1 MMNSISRHNTGLPN
15 AHRLPRSAKA
25 VVQLLIR
32 MPLGRLDLVLPNG
45 TQHQLG
51 GAHASSSSLHA
62 SITVHDWSV
71 FKLVLKAGDIGF
83 AQSYID
89 GQWQTPDLAAL
100 LRLMLANRHHL
111 EKVLYGTWWGAA
123 WYRLRHWLNRN
134 SKAGSEKNIHAH
146 YDLGNDFYRLWL
158 DPGMSY
164 SSAWFQGDLQGD
176 LVAAQNAKMAQ
187 ALAQAGVQPGT
198 RLLEVGCGWGGLA
211 EMAAA
216 SMGAQ
221 VKGITLSKAQLQ
233 WAKNRIAKAD
243 LSDRVELSYQDYR
256 DLPAQHAAE
265 PFDAIVSI
273 EMFEAVGQAYW
284 ESYFSMIRQCL
295 KPGGKA
301 CIQTITIQDELFDRY
316 RQSTD
321 FIQQYIFPGGLL
333 PSKQIFEEHAAKA
346 GLQVV
351 HRLPIGRDYAETLRR
366 WRTRFLEQ
374 SEQVQQQGFD
384 LRFIRTWEF
393 YLAYCEAAF
402 DDGTT
407 NVYQFTLC
415 HA

>member
-1 MMNSISRHNTGLPN
+1 MNTISNIHPGLPTPS
-15 AHRLPRSAKA
+15 RLPRSAKA
-25 VVQLLIR
+25 VIRLLVR
-32 MPLGRLDLVLPNG
+32 MPVGRLDLELPNG
-45 TQHQLG
+45 ARHQLG
-51 GAHASSSSLHA
+51 GLHPGAQDLHA
-62 SITVHDWSV
+62 AIVVKDWVV
-71 FKLVLKAGDIGF
+71 FQLALKSGDIGF

-100 LRLMLANRHHL
+100 LRLMLANRDHL
-111 EKVLYGTWWGAA
+111 EKVVYGTWWGAA
-123 WYRLRHWLNRN
+123 WYRIRHWMNRN
-134 SKAGSEKNIHAH
+134 SKVGSERNIHAH

-164 SSAWFQGDLQGD
+164 SSAWFKGNLKGDL
-176 LVAAQNAKMAQ
+176 LAAQNAKMAL
-187 ALAQAGVQPGT
+187 ALAQAEVGPGT

-211 EMAAA
+211 EMAAG
-216 SMGAQ
+216 SLGAQ

-233 WAKNRIAKAD
+233 WAQERIARVG

-256 DLPAQHAAE
+256 DLPNAHAAQ

-284 ESYFSMIRQCL
+284 ESYFSMVKQCL
-295 KPGGKA
+295 KSSGKA
-301 CIQTITIQDELFDRY
+301 CIQTITIRDDLFERY

-333 PSKQIFEEHAAKA
+333 PSAKEFGQAVNRA
-346 GLQVV
+346 GLKVV
-351 HRLPIGRDYAETLRR
+351 HRMAMGQDYAETLRR
-366 WRTRFLEQ
+366 WRESFMSQAEP
-374 SEQVQQQGFD
+374 VAQQGFD
-384 LRFIRTWEF
+384 QKFVRTWEF

-402 DDGTT
+402 DDGAT
-407 NVYQFTLC
+407 NVYQFTLS